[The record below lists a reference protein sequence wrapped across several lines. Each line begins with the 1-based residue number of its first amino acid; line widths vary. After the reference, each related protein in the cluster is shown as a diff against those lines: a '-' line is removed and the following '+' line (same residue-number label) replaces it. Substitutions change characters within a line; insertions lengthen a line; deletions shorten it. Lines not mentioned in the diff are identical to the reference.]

1 MPRHHTKSSA
11 PGGSQRQLR
20 VGETVRHAVADIL
33 SQGNV
38 HDPDLEGHIITV
50 PEVRM
55 SPDLKLATVYVMP
68 LGGRDTDVVIAALER
83 NKKFLRGEIAHRV
96 NLKFA
101 PDIRFRI
108 DERFDEAER
117 IEKLLRTP
125 AVQRDLA
132 PDSDD
137 ELMIVTTADSVIDSE
152 NRRIARRLK
161 KIFLSTTRVDDAR
174 RGNNDPRQDS
184 RQGKQPRQNN
194 QPRRDKRDVHGWVV
208 LDKPIGMTS
217 THAVAVLKRLFQA
230 KRAGHAGTLDPLAS
244 GGLPIALGEATKTV
258 PFVMDGRKRYRFTVT
273 WGEERDTDDTE
284 GRATQTSEL
293 RPTADAIRALLP
305 RFTGLIEQIP
315 PQYSAIKIQG
325 ERAYD
330 LARDGETVELKPR
343 PVEIHELTLVEQA
356 DNGHS
361 VFEAEC
367 GKGTYVRAL
376 ARDIGRMLGCFGH
389 ICALRRTLVGP
400 FTEADMIPLEQLEAL
415 CNRAASGEGSLADAL
430 LPVETALDDIPALAV
445 TRADAAR
452 LHRGQAV
459 LLRGRDAPNSSG
471 TVYVTVAGRL
481 LALAE
486 IGNGE
491 LIPKRVF
498 NLTGLTASPVDNE
511 SV

>member
-1 MPRHHTKSSA
+1 
-11 PGGSQRQLR
+11 
-20 VGETVRHAVADIL
+20 
-33 SQGNV
+33 
-38 HDPDLEGHIITV
+38 
-50 PEVRM
+50 
-55 SPDLKLATVYVMP
+55 
-68 LGGRDTDVVIAALER
+68 
-83 NKKFLRGEIAHRV
+83 
-96 NLKFA
+96 
-101 PDIRFRI
+101 
-108 DERFDEAER
+108 
-117 IEKLLRTP
+117 
-125 AVQRDLA
+125 
-132 PDSDD
+132 
-137 ELMIVTTADSVIDSE
+137 MIVTTTNSVIDAQNADARDADANLFSE
-152 NRRIARRLK
+152 QRDDASR
-161 KIFLSTTRVDDAR
+161 RVD
-174 RGNNDPRQDS
+174 NDPRH
-184 RQGKQPRQNN
+184 RQGKRA

-258 PFVMDGRKRYRFTVT
+258 PFVMDGRKRYRFTVA
-273 WGEERDTDDTE
+273 WGAERDTDDTE
-284 GRATQTSEL
+284 GRVVKTSKA
-293 RPTADAIRALLP
+293 RPTANSIRELLP
-305 RFTGLIEQIP
+305 RFTGKIEQIP
-315 PQYSAIKIQG
+315 PQYSAIKVQG

-330 LARDGETVELKPR
+330 LARDGETVQLQPR
-343 PVEIHELTLVEQA
+343 VVEIHELTLVEHGDSDQ
-356 DNGHS
+356 S

-376 ARDIGRMLGCFGH
+376 ARDIGRILGCFGH
-389 ICALRRTLVGP
+389 ICGLRRTIVGP
-400 FTEADMIPLEQLEAL
+400 FTERDMISLEQLEAL

-459 LLRGRDAPNSSG
+459 LLRGRDAPTGSG

-498 NLTGLTASPVDNE
+498 NLSGLTAGPARNNGSN
-511 SV
+511 